1 MKRIY
6 GKLIRDRIPEIIA
19 AQGKA
24 FSVSVLDEDAYR
36 EALVAK
42 LLEEANEVKGAMQG
56 GNRDEII
63 KELADLS
70 EVMDALMNTLGIS
83 EEEVQ
88 GRQRKRRE
96 ERGGFEKHLWL
107 EWVEEPEQS
116 GAK

>member
-24 FSVSVLDEDAYR
+24 FSVSVLAKDAYR
-36 EALVAK
+36 DALIAK

-56 GNRDEII
+56 GDRDEII

-70 EVMDALMNTLGIS
+70 EVMDALLNALGIS
-83 EEEVQ
+83 EEEIR
-88 GRQRKRRE
+88 GRQKKRRE
-96 ERGGFEKHLWL
+96 GRGGFEEHLWL

>member
-24 FSVSVLDEDAYR
+24 FSVSVLAEDAYR

-56 GNRDEII
+56 GDRDEII

-70 EVMDALMNTLGIS
+70 EVMDALLNALGIS
-83 EEEVQ
+83 EEEIR

-96 ERGGFEKHLWL
+96 ERGGFKEHLWL
-107 EWVEEPEQS
+107 EWVEEPEPPDE
-116 GAK
+116 K

>member
-24 FSVSVLDEDAYR
+24 SSVIILAEDAYR

-56 GNRDEII
+56 GDRDEII

-96 ERGGFEKHLWL
+96 ERGGFDHRLWL
-107 EWVEEPEQS
+107 EWVEEPEPPDE
-116 GAK
+116 K